1 MSRKNKTYNYN
12 PYGKEDQQKEEVQ
25 YVKPKT
31 DGQEDLIAAI
41 SENSIVMIC
50 GPAGSGKAQ
59 PLYSKILTPTGWK
72 TMGEIKLGDKVCSV
86 DGEDSEVISISERT
100 LQEVYRVFFKDG
112 SFTDCSINHLW
123 DIYLSNKD
131 SSLCGWNTLELK
143 DFKDKLQM
151 KTYKGRFGTPI
162 AKNINFESEKELKL
176 DPYILG
182 VLLGDGGLTQ
192 RPNFTVNDQEIANK
206 VDKLIR
212 KYDCQVIKVKSKYGY
227 SIKRIQGTKNT
238 NNVLESLKDFNL
250 IGKLSCEKSIPE
262 EYLFSNRE
270 DRLSLICGLMD
281 TDGTVSKTGHVSYC
295 TTSPVLAQQMKF
307 LLNSIGALTYTSIK
321 KPWYYDKN
329 GNKKYCRDAYN
340 ISVRYENSKELF
352 RLTRKKKLVN
362 ESYQYKDRLYRRID
376 RVEYLGQD
384 ICQCIAVS
392 HKSQLY
398 VTDDFIVT
406 HNTYVTTAMACQYLA
421 QQKVKKIIVTRP
433 IVATSSKA
441 LGALP
446 GELREK
452 FDPYLVPVLEIMKK
466 YYSHTEVERFVRDKT
481 IETVPLE
488 LMRGR
493 TFDDSFILVDEAEN
507 CYFEQL
513 LMVLTRIGQNSKL
526 VINGDIEQTDLKYE
540 AGGFE
545 KIMNMLEG
553 IPDIEIVEMLE
564 EDITRNKLIKD
575 ILRAV
580 ATRKV

>member
-50 GPAGSGKAQ
+50 GPAGSGK
-59 PLYSKILTPTGWK
+59 
-72 TMGEIKLGDKVCSV
+72 
-86 DGEDSEVISISERT
+86 
-100 LQEVYRVFFKDG
+100 
-112 SFTDCSINHLW
+112 
-123 DIYLSNKD
+123 
-131 SSLCGWNTLELK
+131 
-143 DFKDKLQM
+143 
-151 KTYKGRFGTPI
+151 
-162 AKNINFESEKELKL
+162 
-176 DPYILG
+176 
-182 VLLGDGGLTQ
+182 
-192 RPNFTVNDQEIANK
+192 
-206 VDKLIR
+206 
-212 KYDCQVIKVKSKYGY
+212 
-227 SIKRIQGTKNT
+227 
-238 NNVLESLKDFNL
+238 
-250 IGKLSCEKSIPE
+250 
-262 EYLFSNRE
+262 
-270 DRLSLICGLMD
+270 
-281 TDGTVSKTGHVSYC
+281 SY
-295 TTSPVLAQQMKF
+295 
-307 LLNSIGALTYTSIK
+307 
-321 KPWYYDKN
+321 
-329 GNKKYCRDAYN
+329 
-340 ISVRYENSKELF
+340 ISVS
-352 RLTRKKKLVN
+352 
-362 ESYQYKDRLYRRID
+362 
-376 RVEYLGQD
+376 
-384 ICQCIAVS
+384 
-392 HKSQLY
+392 
-398 VTDDFIVT
+398 
-406 HNTYVTTAMACQYLA
+406 MACQYLA

-564 EDITRNKLIKD
+564 EDIVRNKLIKD